1 MVLTAIQDL
10 EEFWDAVKVDRVQ
23 VRPEEADGPE
33 TVIDRALSRLSR
45 DLPEILT
52 KEHTGKSFQVP
63 EHLTEILVT
72 FARELLHNLYLEQQ
86 KQDVSVLIQL
96 FLEVPG
102 LPALDVKGF
111 VRTLPQ
117 DLLNRILVRLEER
130 RRRTGLQAL
139 LSIEAMWRDRPL
151 HQDYEVQKDTD
162 GKLVITFFPLE
173 HPGPLSFR
181 LRELFVGER

>member
-1 MVLTAIQDL
+1 MVLTDIRDL

-33 TVIDRALSRLSR
+33 SVIDRALSKLSR
-45 DLPEILT
+45 DLPDILK
-52 KEHTGKSFQVP
+52 KEHAGKTFQVP

-96 FLEVPG
+96 FLEVPS
-102 LPALDVKGF
+102 LPPVDMKDF
-111 VRTLPQ
+111 VRSLPRG
-117 DLLNRILVRLEER
+117 LLNRILVRLEER
-130 RRRTGLQAL
+130 PRKTGLQAL
-139 LSIEAMWRDRPL
+139 LSIETMWRDRSL
-151 HQDYEVQKDTD
+151 HQDYEVTKDGE
-162 GKLVITFFPLE
+162 GKLVVTFYPIE

-181 LRELFVGER
+181 LRELFCT